1 MNCGALSYMLEH
13 SDAVILESY
22 GLGGLPAGPEYPF
35 REELSHWQ
43 GRNKTDVYKRQLF

>member
-22 GLGGLPAGPEYPF
+22 GLGGLPAVQTTRF
-35 REELSHWQ
+35 A
-43 GRNKTDVYKRQLF
+43 RNSLIGKDAIKRS